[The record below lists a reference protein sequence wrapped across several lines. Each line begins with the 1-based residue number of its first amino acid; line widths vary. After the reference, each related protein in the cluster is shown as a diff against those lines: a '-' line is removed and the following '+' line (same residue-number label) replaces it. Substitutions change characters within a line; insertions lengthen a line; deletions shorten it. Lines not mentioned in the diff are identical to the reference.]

1 MERPEEEGDDLGE
14 KCRGHEL
21 CLRAVRAADRAIC
34 EAVERLQAAVDDA
47 RAAGVPWSAIGR
59 VLGVSRQSA
68 HQRFSRKEQG
78 PPDP

>member
-1 MERPEEEGDDLGE
+1 MERSDEDEDEGEGS
-14 KCRGHEL
+14 RGHEL
-21 CLRAVRAADRAIC
+21 YLRAVRAADRTITEAI
-34 EAVERLQAAVDDA
+34 ERLHVTVDEA

-68 HQRFSRKEQG
+68 HQRFSRRGQG